1 MLITQTNKKWTTKG
15 GRNEKNK
22 KHTRN
27 AMAPSRRLAMG
38 NAAGGWNADG
48 DHHRGPGADRTDP
61 AGGPAGRERN
71 PAVITTS
78 SSYQTEK
85 KMSIIPGETG
95 ENFMNDAEKELEKI
109 VRILKLMNRE
119 QLHLLY
125 LASLQML

>member
-1 MLITQTNKKWTTKG
+1 
-15 GRNEKNK
+15 
-22 KHTRN
+22 
-27 AMAPSRRLAMG
+27 MG
-38 NAAGGWNADG
+38 NAAGNWNADG
-48 DHHRGPGADRTDP
+48 DHHRGPGADRTDS
-61 AGGPAGRERN
+61 ADDPAGRERN

-78 SSYQTEK
+78 SSYQTDK
-85 KMSIIPGETG
+85 KMSIIPVETG